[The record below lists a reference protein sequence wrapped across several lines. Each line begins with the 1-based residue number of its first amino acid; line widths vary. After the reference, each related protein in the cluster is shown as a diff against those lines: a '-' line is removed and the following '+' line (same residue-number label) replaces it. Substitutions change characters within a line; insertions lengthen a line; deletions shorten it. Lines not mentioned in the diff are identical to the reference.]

1 MHRRRSVLLFLAFA
15 SLAAAQPPAAH
26 GPSIDRV
33 GLPDRAGMTLLR
45 TTPAT
50 NGTELLMIYANGPA
64 ASVGDLDRLPYPNG
78 AVFAAE
84 WRRAVPG
91 PDGQAQPG
99 ELLRIDVM
107 RRGPGFGEA
116 YGADRSGE
124 WEYVQYHPDGSHRVA
139 PAQSGQCASC
149 HRRAGAPR
157 DFVFRG
163 RFPPADATRM
173 GGD

>member
-1 MHRRRSVLLFLAFA
+1 MPFSRIALALLPLA
-15 SLAAAQPPAAH
+15 LLGAAQPADPPATAA
-26 GPSIDRV
+26 DRV

-50 NGTELLMIYANGPA
+50 NGTEMLLIYANGPA
-64 ASVGDLDRLPYPNG
+64 ASVTELDRLPYPDG

-91 PDGQAQPG
+91 ADGRAQPG

-124 WEYVQYHPDGSHRVA
+124 WEYVQYHPDGSHRV
-139 PAQSGQCASC
+139 PPGQSSQCASC
-149 HRRAGAPR
+149 HRRAGTER

-163 RFPPADATRM
+163 RFPPRDATRM
-173 GGD
+173 GGE